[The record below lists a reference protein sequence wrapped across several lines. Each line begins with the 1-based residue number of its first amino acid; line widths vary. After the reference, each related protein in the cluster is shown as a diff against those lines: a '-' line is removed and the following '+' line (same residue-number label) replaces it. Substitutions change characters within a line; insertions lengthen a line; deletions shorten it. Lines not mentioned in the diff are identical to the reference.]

1 MRKIADEFRK
11 NRSAHE
17 NNSVIMS
24 DELQFE
30 SYDFWFHSIKK
41 NDAQAIEKTLKIT
54 DEEQRRKLLNGKFV
68 FVYPSCRNKTN
79 HAVNFT
85 RTLSIA
91 VSCGSFDVINLFVK
105 YGVDPCVLDCEEN
118 NILHV
123 LAYTAFTMPE
133 QEHKARDMYAFIQ
146 SKIPCDIILKLLKQ
160 TNSSGMRPS
169 ELAANLDAFGL
180 FLDMFETPGLHS
192 VEQSRNGIN
201 LTQWFDITEYE
212 SYKEG
217 NRRFYCP
224 MLFLLFLD
232 KKALKHRGTHEVFKN
247 ELIRKWIDADFRAA
261 SPFLF
266 LWFLCRI
273 TFAFLVFAFD
283 GNALAI
289 EEKYKLT
296 FMNETVNDTCLSSMI
311 DSYKVNETG
320 LFIMAA
326 VILLYATAALVLDVA
341 ESMYFKCRGRDF
353 YLFTPRGKKDLLA
366 HFEFYRLI
374 QVCLHLSAIVLV
386 IVKLGRIYGDL
397 HISFRVDNLIFTA
410 LGLFNFW
417 SYMQFAQVS
426 LCFSC
431 LA

>member
-1 MRKIADEFRK
+1 
-11 NRSAHE
+11 
-17 NNSVIMS
+17 MS

-30 SYDFWFHSIKK
+30 LYDFWFHGIKQ
-41 NDAQAIEKTLKIT
+41 NDVQAIEKTLKIV
-54 DEEQRRKLLNGKFV
+54 DEEQRRKLLHGKFV
-68 FVYPSCRNKTN
+68 FSYPNCGNKTK

-85 RTLSIA
+85 RAWSIA
-91 VSCGSFDVINLFVK
+91 VSCGSYDVINSFLK

-123 LAYTAFTMPE
+123 LAYTVFSMPE
-133 QEHKARDMYAFIQ
+133 EEEKVRDMYAFIQ
-146 SKIPCDIILKLLKQ
+146 SKIPHHIILKLLKQ
-160 TNSSGMRPS
+160 INSGGIRPS

-180 FLDMFETPGLHS
+180 FWDMFETPGLHL

-217 NRRFYCP
+217 SRRFYCP
-224 MLFLLFLD
+224 MLFLMFVD
-232 KKALKHRGTHEVFKN
+232 KKALKHPGTHEVFKN
-247 ELIRKWIDADFRAA
+247 ELIRKWIDADFKTA

-273 TFAFLVFAFD
+273 SFAFLVFAFD

-289 EEKYKLT
+289 EENYKLT

-311 DSYKVNETG
+311 EYYKVNETG

-326 VILLYATAALVLDVA
+326 AILLYATGALALDVF
-341 ESMYFKCRGRDF
+341 ETVYFKCQGKD
-353 YLFTPRGKKDLLA
+353 YYIFTPNGQKDLLA

-374 QVCLHLSAIVLV
+374 QVCLHLSAIALV
-386 IVKLGRIYGDL
+386 AVKLGRIYGDL
-397 HISFRVDNLIFTA
+397 NIPFRVDNLIFTG

-417 SYMQFAQVS
+417 AYMQFAQVPS
-426 LCFSC
+426 LSDFIAC
-431 LA
+431 LLGMCYNTV